1 MTLDVRN
8 LLQAA
13 KEECGN
19 GRDKGKTELVITQ
32 LGLVISN
39 MQPQTIEDGVS
50 DWARLV
56 CFRAS
61 LQIKIR
67 QAGTAAQHLE
77 PLVRNGGLLNR
88 DPVAHTT
95 YANALINAGQAGT
108 AAQHLEPL
116 VRNGGLLNSNPV
128 GAYSLCK
135 ALYLD
140 GKKNA
145 AIEYGMKYIRETQAS
160 NDKEHIIGVGIL
172 LAIFDED
179 EPSIAELKADL
190 VNRYGQSS
198 LDSAKNIAAIWH
210 QNSQPFLALE
220 LTSSFYYG
228 LRGTPLAVITDGGY
242 RPISR
247 SDRLKAGFVRDPT

>member
-67 QAGTAAQHLE
+67 
-77 PLVRNGGLLNR
+77 
-88 DPVAHTT
+88 
-95 YANALINAGQAGT
+95 QAGT